1 MRVYIERNNGQR
13 IKISSLAKQYVR
25 FSKSVVLICLI
36 SLSAFTFSGNPSP
49 AGSNPVKTLAFQH
62 EEVPVGITLSGLEN
76 YTISPSLLNYMKRQ
90 IYAARYYWLSNTIR
104 LQIVQARM
112 IGDGYSPDSRYMS
125 AVRELTGYALSLG
138 LKVVLNDQTENS
150 IGYSSHAQ
158 LPDVATEMFWEY
170 VAEFYVNNPNVI
182 FDIFNEPRR
191 CNWSQWYNAFQWIVN
206 GLRRQGINN
215 TFWIE
220 GIDWGSTLEG
230 IPLLT
235 GKNLVYSFHHPGCSW
250 QYNCQ
255 MNEAEWYNSFGYL
268 AKEGVPVVDGEITF
282 YNGGFDFPTPKI
294 HQFLSY
300 LFNLHIGLMAW
311 SELGGVLNGRTGLYS
326 VSHEPDGA
334 GSIFKK
340 WFAFHPHTVTERTG
354 GFTKENQVPTHHF
367 RIKRNRRMIRR
378 YGRRH
383 HRTVLTPAGANNLA
397 HDQGFLTSSS
407 L

>member
-1 MRVYIERNNGQR
+1 
-13 IKISSLAKQYVR
+13 
-25 FSKSVVLICLI
+25 
-36 SLSAFTFSGNPSP
+36 
-49 AGSNPVKTLAFQH
+49 
-62 EEVPVGITLSGLEN
+62 
-76 YTISPSLLNYMKRQ
+76 MKHQ
-90 IYAARYYWLSNTIR
+90 IYAARYYWLSNTVR

-112 IGDGYSPDSRYMS
+112 IGDGYSPDSKYMS
-125 AVRELTGYALSLG
+125 AVRELAGYALSLG

-158 LPDVATEMFWEY
+158 LPDFATKMFWEY
-170 VAEFYVNNPNVI
+170 MAGYYVDNPNVI

-191 CNWSQWYNAFQWIVN
+191 CNWSQWYNAFQRIVN
-206 GLRRQGINN
+206 DLRHQGINN

-220 GIDWGSTLEG
+220 GIAWGSSLAG
-230 IPLLT
+230 MPLLT

-255 MNEAEWYNSFGYL
+255 MTEAGWYKSFGYL

-282 YNGGFDFPTPKI
+282 YNGGFDYPTPKI

-300 LFNLHIGLMAW
+300 LLNLHIGLMAW

-334 GSIFKK
+334 GAIFKK
-340 WFAFHPHTVTERTG
+340 WFASHPHTVIGRTG
-354 GFTKENQVPTHHF
+354 GSTEENQVPTHNI

-378 YGRRH
+378 YGRRR
-383 HRTVLTPAGANNLA
+383 HRTVLTPRGANNL
-397 HDQGFLTSSS
+397 T
-407 L
+407 